1 MLLSLMEKSS
11 LFPEKFGK
19 ILLMEFLIYL
29 ISRLPLNFL
38 RSVGRLVGTLIY
50 RFDSAYREEI
60 RRNLSRAGIY
70 SPEMARVVAREQ
82 GAQAVEAPWVW
93 GRSRQEVL
101 AKCTIDDESIPLLE
115 EALGSG
121 RPIVFLTPHIGCY
134 EVGPMMI
141 AERWLKG
148 TDRQFAIL
156 YRVPRK
162 SYLRNIV
169 GQGRCW
175 TGARLG
181 KYCPR

>member
-82 GAQAVEAPWVW
+82 
-93 GRSRQEVL
+93 
-101 AKCTIDDESIPLLE
+101 
-115 EALGSG
+115 AL
-121 RPIVFLTPHIGCY
+121 
-134 EVGPMMI
+134 
-141 AERWLKG
+141 
-148 TDRQFAIL
+148 
-156 YRVPRK
+156 
-162 SYLRNIV
+162 
-169 GQGRCW
+169 
-175 TGARLG
+175 RL
-181 KYCPR
+181 